1 MFDYFDNGV
10 MEELQHRLL
19 HTVTITNG
27 LSEAITFKGRSIGR
41 RVTANGSV
49 ELLIK
54 WTPNDMYVNTFYELN
69 GLENIHE
76 FFVFVFFSSNICS
89 ISDEWM
95 SANKSTFTKT
105 VQLTALTQSERI
117 SLMEHLNYLYKFPTD
132 ILPSSSSLSSSS
144 SDNSNEHFTPGEIG
158 KKS

>member
-1 MFDYFDNGV
+1 MSHLQFSARMFDYFDNGV

-54 WTPNDMYVNTFYELN
+54 WAPNDMYESF
-69 GLENIHE
+69 
-76 FFVFVFFSSNICS
+76 
-89 ISDEWM
+89 
-95 SANKSTFTKT
+95 
-105 VQLTALTQSERI
+105 
-117 SLMEHLNYLYKFPTD
+117 HLDSFN
-132 ILPSSSSLSSSS
+132 
-144 SDNSNEHFTPGEIG
+144 
-158 KKS
+158 

>member
-54 WTPNDMYVNTFYELN
+54 WTPNDMYDTQKQTTFIF
-69 GLENIHE
+69 IH
-76 FFVFVFFSSNICS
+76 IT
-89 ISDEWM
+89 EW
-95 SANKSTFTKT
+95 
-105 VQLTALTQSERI
+105 QI
-117 SLMEHLNYLYKFPTD
+117 KF
-132 ILPSSSSLSSSS
+132 
-144 SDNSNEHFTPGEIG
+144 
-158 KKS
+158 

>member
-1 MFDYFDNGV
+1 MRRSSDPPVPKKLRVNGKRLRYRRQPFSGMFRFHVESSFFLSYDLLAELINFKNVFFFLSNIATARMFDYFDNGV

-54 WTPNDMYVNTFYELN
+54 WNPSDM
-69 GLENIHE
+69 
-76 FFVFVFFSSNICS
+76 
-89 ISDEWM
+89 
-95 SANKSTFTKT
+95 
-105 VQLTALTQSERI
+105 
-117 SLMEHLNYLYKFPTD
+117 
-132 ILPSSSSLSSSS
+132 
-144 SDNSNEHFTPGEIG
+144 
-158 KKS
+158 

>member
-41 RVTANGSV
+41 RVTATGSV

-54 WTPNDMYVNTFYELN
+54 WTPNDMCVYLN
-69 GLENIHE
+69 IS
-76 FFVFVFFSSNICS
+76 FFF
-89 ISDEWM
+89 
-95 SANKSTFTKT
+95 
-105 VQLTALTQSERI
+105 
-117 SLMEHLNYLYKFPTD
+117 HLLKYTIYKWQ
-132 ILPSSSSLSSSS
+132 
-144 SDNSNEHFTPGEIG
+144 
-158 KKS
+158 